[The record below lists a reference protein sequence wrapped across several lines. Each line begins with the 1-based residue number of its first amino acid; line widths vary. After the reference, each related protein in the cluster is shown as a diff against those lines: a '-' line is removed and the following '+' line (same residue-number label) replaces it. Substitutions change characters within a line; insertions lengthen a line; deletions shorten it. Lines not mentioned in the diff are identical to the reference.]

1 MPGGTNYRPTAFRSA
16 FPQPYLPSHPSGLP
30 CRLAVLLRLPPLP
43 GGHRGGVSP
52 QPAAMPASVVLETAE
67 LVAAVELD
75 VPPCQPGPNLFG
87 VEQLAAD
94 RHPTDHAPAAVA
106 VNLLHRKGLAG
117 DQIAEGLLL
126 DVAERLFGLRGVD
139 AVEPDL
145 KTWRFSESSPVKV
158 SPSESQIIRR
168 STAPA
173 LPARA
178 RSRATARKRLIGGS
192 SAPNVLHSY
201 SRRSRRI

>member
-75 VPPCQPGPNLFG
+75 VPPCQPGPNHL
-87 VEQLAAD
+87 
-94 RHPTDHAPAAVA
+94 
-106 VNLLHRKGLAG
+106 
-117 DQIAEGLLL
+117 
-126 DVAERLFGLRGVD
+126 GVD
-139 AVEPDL
+139 E
-145 KTWRFSESSPVKV
+145 
-158 SPSESQIIRR
+158 
-168 STAPA
+168 
-173 LPARA
+173 LPADPFVIDSEGFLKIPTRPGLGIDIDPA
-178 RSRATARKRLIGGS
+178 RLKRFC
-192 SAPNVLHSY
+192 PD
-201 SRRSRRI
+201 RIEFR